1 MVGEDQ
7 GTKNNDLIIAVSE
20 HARKPVREGGS
31 IVRQKGRYCC
41 ISRSASF
48 LFLHGGDG
56 AFPLV
61 PTYTPKLLATGGVR
75 CSLERCTGC

>member
-1 MVGEDQ
+1 MVVSEDQ
-7 GTKNNDLIIAVSE
+7 GTKNSDLIIAVSE

-31 IVRQKGRYCC
+31 IARQKGRHCC

-56 AFPLV
+56 MV
-61 PTYTPKLLATGGVR
+61 PFI
-75 CSLERCTGC
+75 